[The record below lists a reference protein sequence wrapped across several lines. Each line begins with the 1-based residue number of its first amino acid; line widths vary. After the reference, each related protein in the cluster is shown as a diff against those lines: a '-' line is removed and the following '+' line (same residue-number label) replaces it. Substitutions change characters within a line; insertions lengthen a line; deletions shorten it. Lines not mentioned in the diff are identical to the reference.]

1 LIEQYTSK
9 RKKHLHKAIKV
20 LLCLIFVFFQVSY
33 VFTQEDFDNSFSR
46 IEELLEQSNS
56 TNNAADALKSARQA
70 LIIAQSTNNKNQLL
84 RTHQSVAKSSL
95 KLNEI
100 DTAVVH
106 YLEAAKLADR
116 IRNGQQ
122 TKADIFTAIGNIFMQ
137 TEMYAN
143 AIPYFDSVLVLQPNN
158 NVIREKK
165 GDAYLL
171 DSKINL
177 AEQVYTPLISKFQVE
192 GNLVRVVDIYQKL
205 ADASNR
211 LRDPQRGIIF
221 YQLIQDIVERIGS
234 PAEKARLYNNIG
246 YQYFLAHDY
255 TAAINALLKA
265 KLQCQFTKCDHP
277 ELHLIN
283 LGIVLH
289 NSGDTK
295 TGVLNLLEAR
305 DVLSVRKDKKGLA
318 NLEHLIAKTYFGSN
332 DFYNALIHNDLAIK
346 YAKETKNDDIRRNAS
361 KTAAELYLELYD
373 HENAINYYRIYLK
386 LDDSLRLASQDQ
398 QRALLNRQSL
408 LERTE
413 KNTQLE
419 LREKT
424 IQELY
429 YDRIQREQ
437 ENLKLANT
445 QLFLVARQKQDSL
458 NFLQSQQLISE
469 GESRRCTLELL
480 QTNQQ
485 LKFEAQKREAEQEVA
500 ALKAKD
506 ELDFLKQQQ
515 KDSASAR
522 DIREFQ
528 KNAAISEKEKEQAQ
542 KDKKQQETFQKLAYG
557 LGALG
562 GVILTLL
569 GIGWFF
575 ARRTGR
581 RLRTQNHRI
590 ETQKALIEQER
601 QKSDVLLRN
610 ILPDEI
616 AAELKIAGEATP
628 RKYEKVTVIFTD
640 FVSFTKVSQN
650 LQPEQLIS
658 ELNECFLAF
667 DEICE
672 NHNLEKIK
680 TIGDA
685 YMCAGGVPLPNDT
698 NPEDAVA
705 AALEMRDWLVNRN
718 KTNSNALFRSMRIGV
733 HTGEVIAGVVG
744 KNKFA
749 YDIWGDAVNLA
760 ARLEEFGEPE
770 KVNISKYT
778 YALVK
783 DKFDCEY
790 QGQKEVHNKGLVDM
804 YHVIKPLK

>member
-1 LIEQYTSK
+1 
-9 RKKHLHKAIKV
+9 
-20 LLCLIFVFFQVSY
+20 VFFQTFIAFS
-33 VFTQEDFDNSFSR
+33 QEDFDNSFSR
-46 IEELLEQSNS
+46 IEELLEYANG
-56 TNNAADALKSARQA
+56 TDNAADALKSARQA
-70 LIIAQSTNNKNQLL
+70 LIIAQSTHNKNLLL
-84 RTHQSVAKSSL
+84 RTHQAVASSSL

-116 IRNGQQ
+116 VRNGMG
-122 TKADIFTAIGNIFMQ
+122 TKAEIFSDIGSIFMQ
-137 TEMYAN
+137 SEMYAN
-143 AIPYFDSVLVLQPNN
+143 AIPYFDSVLVLQPTNHQ
-158 NVIREKK
+158 IREKK
-165 GDAYLL
+165 GDAFLL
-171 DSKINL
+171 DGKINI
-177 AEQVYTPLISKFQVE
+177 AEQVYNPLISKYQME

-221 YQLIQDIVERIGS
+221 YQLIQDIVERIGT

-255 TAAINALLKA
+255 SAAVTALLKA

-289 NSGDTK
+289 NTGDTK
-295 TGVLNLLEAR
+295 TGILNLLEAR
-305 DVLSVRKDKKGLA
+305 DVLSARKDKKGLA

-332 DFYNALIHNDLAIK
+332 DFYNAIIHNDLAIK
-346 YAKETKNDDIRRNAS
+346 YAKETKNDDIRRNAT

-386 LDDSLRLASQDQ
+386 LDDSLRLASQDK
-398 QRALLNRQSL
+398 QRSLLKRQSL

-429 YDRIQREQ
+429 YDRVQREQ
-437 ENLKLANT
+437 DNLKLANT
-445 QLFLVARQKQDSL
+445 QLFLEARQKRDSL
-458 NFLQSQQLISE
+458 NLLQSQQLISE
-469 GESRRCTLELL
+469 GESRRRTLELL
-480 QTNQQ
+480 QTNQK
-485 LKFEAQKREAEQEVA
+485 LKFEADKREAERIAEQEVA
-500 ALKAKD
+500 ALKSKA
-506 ELDFLKQQQ
+506 EIEAAKQQAQ
-515 KDSASAR
+515 DTASAQELR
-522 DIREFQ
+522 FYQQ
-528 KNAAISEKEKEQAQ
+528 KAVFADKEKH
-542 KDKKQQETFQKLAYG
+542 QQEIFRKFAYG
-557 LGALG
+557 LGLLGAL
-562 GVILTLL
+562 VLTML

-581 RLRTQNHRI
+581 RLRAQNHRI
-590 ETQKALIEQER
+590 ETQKALIDEER
-601 QKSDVLLRN
+601 NKSDVLLRN

-628 RKYEKVTVIFTD
+628 RKYEQVTVLFTD

-650 LQPEQLIS
+650 LQPEQLIG

-672 NHNLEKIK
+672 KFNLEKIK

-685 YMCAGGVPLPNDT
+685 YMCAGGVPLPNKT
-698 NPEDAVA
+698 NPEEAVM
-705 AALEMRDWLVNRN
+705 AALEMRHWLVNRN
-718 KTNSNALFRSMRIGV
+718 KTNPNALFRSMRIGI

-749 YDIWGDAVNLA
+749 YDIWGDAVNVA

-770 KVNISKYT
+770 QINISKQT
-778 YALVK
+778 YELVK
-783 DKFDCEY
+783 NKFKCAY
-790 QGQKEVHNKGLVDM
+790 QGKKEVHNKGLVDM
-804 YHVIKPLK
+804 YFVMEKNN